1 MVSEVVEI
9 PFQELIINDFDIAR
23 FDFGQCLVDLIE
35 GYDID
40 YLGVQSHMKEGFN
53 AEIVNERLDMMALP
67 GHRKGFQNKIHFN
80 LSVKTPIKDY

>member
-1 MVSEVVEI
+1 MIVK
-9 PFQELIINDFDIAR
+9 PFKELIINDYDNAR
-23 FDFGQCLVDLIE
+23 ADFGQCLVDLVE

-53 AEIVNERLDMMALP
+53 AEIVNERLDMMSLP